1 MLLLQR
7 LTTLR
12 CAGAS
17 ASHPATWLRFVRPQT
32 AAVAAAAAPRAALAR
47 SSATPLRYF
56 MTSKAT
62 LPIATL
68 TRRTGTRY
76 ATTSNASKPQVDSAA
91 AENAVVAHGSS
102 LARLKDLWSKYG
114 IVAIGTYF
122 TMYGAVLG
130 SIYVAI
136 DQGWLSTAKPS
147 QADVENPEN
156 ADFNVVTAT
165 NKYVYEMCLLRCMII

>member
-1 MLLLQR
+1 MLLQR

-12 CAGAS
+12 CAGVT
-17 ASHPATWLRFVRPQT
+17 ASHSAVWLRTVRPQT
-32 AAVAAAAAPRAALAR
+32 VAVVAAAAPHVALAR
-47 SSATPLRYF
+47 SGARYI
-56 MTSKAT
+56 MTTAASSQTK
-62 LPIATL
+62 LPIASL

-76 ATTSNASKPQVDSAA
+76 ATTSNASKPPQVGSAA
-91 AENAVVAHGSS
+91 AVAEEAVVTHGSS
-102 LARLKDLWSKYG
+102 LARLKDLWNKYG

-122 TMYGAVLG
+122 SMYGAVLG

-147 QADVENPEN
+147 KADAENPEN

-165 NKYVYEMCLLRCMII
+165 NKYVRA